1 MTYVK
6 RKIIHG
12 KPNYYLLSSKRVGKK
27 VKKKTVAYLGTN
39 PAIAEL
45 REKLADLTKLESE
58 TIIKQLKSFAK
69 RNK

>member
-6 RKIIHG
+6 RKIING
-12 KPNYYLLSSKRVGKK
+12 KLYYYLLSSKRVGKK